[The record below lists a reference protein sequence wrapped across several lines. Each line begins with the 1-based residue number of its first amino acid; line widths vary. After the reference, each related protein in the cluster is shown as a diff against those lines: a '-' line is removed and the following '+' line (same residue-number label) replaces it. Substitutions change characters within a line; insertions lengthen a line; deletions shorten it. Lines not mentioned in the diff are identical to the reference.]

1 MDATP
6 TKQELE
12 QKLARCLELAREFQ
26 RGPTAEMIRDME
38 TELRE
43 QLRSIKG
50 E

>member
-6 TKQELE
+6 TKQELKP
-12 QKLARCLELAREFQ
+12 KLARCLELAREFP

-50 E
+50 Q